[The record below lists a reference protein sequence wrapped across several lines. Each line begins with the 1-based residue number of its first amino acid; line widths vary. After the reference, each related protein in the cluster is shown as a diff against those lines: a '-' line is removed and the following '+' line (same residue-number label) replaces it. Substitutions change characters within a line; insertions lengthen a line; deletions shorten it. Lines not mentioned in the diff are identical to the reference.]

1 MIRGVQ
7 WMKHKVNMVLG
18 GIRLLIIC
26 LFIISSMSSF
36 ASSDSKIKQPNVSG
50 QFYEADPKLL
60 SANIDTY
67 FSQSSVS
74 PSDKHVDILIAP
86 HAGYMYSGG
95 VAAYGFKLASH
106 QQYNTIVILAPSH
119 YVSFDGISIWKEGG
133 FQTPL
138 GIVDV
143 DNDFTAKL
151 IRANDKFYFTP
162 EAFDREH
169 SLEVEIPFLQK
180 TFSDFKIVPVIM
192 GQPSF
197 KLLNEFAA
205 TLKET
210 IGDRKDVLV
219 VVSTDLSHYHDDVFA
234 RKMDQKTIEAV
245 KDLKAEQVFKEC
257 QLRTME
263 MCGCMPVTAA
273 LLYAKLKGLDGGE
286 ILRYA
291 NSGDV
296 SGDTDRVV
304 GYTSIVFYGKNGKA
318 NESPD
323 SSLFTLGQKKQL
335 IDIARNT
342 INEYIRT
349 GKKIDVKVSDERLMR
364 EEGAFVTIHKNGNL
378 RGCIGN
384 IIGRKPLYQ
393 TVHDMAISSSTQDPR
408 FPPVTV
414 DELDDIDV
422 EVSVLSVPKVI
433 SNVDEIQLGVHGVIV
448 SQGPSHSG
456 VFLPQVADETQWT
469 KEEFLSHLC
478 SQKANLPADAWKDP
492 KTKIEIFTAEV
503 FSESDVQ

>member
-1 MIRGVQ
+1 MIHDTQ
-7 WMKHKVNMVLG
+7 WMKHKVKMVLAG
-18 GIRLLIIC
+18 ARSLTIC
-26 LFIISSMSSF
+26 IFIMSSMPSF
-36 ASSDSKIKQPNVSG
+36 ASSDPKIKQPNVSG
-50 QFYEADPKLL
+50 QFYEADPKRL
-60 SANIDTY
+60 SANIDAF
-67 FSQSSVS
+67 FSQSTVV
-74 PSDKHVDILIAP
+74 PSEKRVDILIAP

-95 VAAYGFKLASH
+95 VAAYSFKSVSQ

-143 DNDFTAKL
+143 DDKFTAK
-151 IRANDKFYFTP
+151 IINANDKFYFTP

-180 TFSDFKIVPVIM
+180 TFSGFKIVPVIM
-192 GQPSF
+192 GQASF
-197 KLLNEFAA
+197 ELLSNFAV
-205 TLKET
+205 TLNET

-219 VVSTDLSHYHDDVFA
+219 VVSTDLSHYHDDASA
-234 RKMDQKTIEAV
+234 RKMDHRTIEAV
-245 KDLKAEQVFKEC
+245 KELKAEQVFKEC

-263 MCGCMPVTAA
+263 MCGCVPVTAA

-304 GYTSIVFYGKNGKA
+304 GYTSIVFYGKNGKTGKDT
-318 NESPD
+318 D
-323 SSLFTLGQKKQL
+323 SSLFTLEQKKQL

-342 INEYIRT
+342 INEYVRT
-349 GKKIDVKVSDERLMR
+349 GKKIDVQVSDERLLW

-393 TVHDMAISSSTQDPR
+393 TVRDMAIASSTQDPR

-422 EVSVLSVPKVI
+422 EVSVLSKPKVI
-433 SNVDEIQLGVHGVIV
+433 TNIDEIQLGVHGVIV

-456 VFLPQVADETQWT
+456 VFLPQVADDTQWT